1 MYIFAKNLN
10 TMKKGNKK
18 EKPKHYGKLL
28 SKAIEEKGIKKKHV
42 YEKLCMSKP
51 TLNTRLIDGHF
62 TQAEIEIIEAEWLN

>member
-1 MYIFAKNLN
+1 
-10 TMKKGNKK
+10 MKKGNK

-28 SKAIEEKGIKKKHV
+28 LKAIEEKGIKKKHV